1 MQISFVRLFLMKVS
15 SFWTTFGGI
24 FIGLVI
30 GFMLANSYNRQ
41 NLGQNNVPS
50 QVSEVSNEKSQE
62 LDVSDEEIKQKL
74 TEAEQNPNNLQFQ
87 KDLGIALFR
96 FSNLKNSKVWL
107 PDIIRLLNRV
117 YEKDQKDYEV
127 IVTLGDA
134 YLSLGKANK
143 NADEVKKSREF
154 YQKSLKL
161 KPNDI
166 EVITNL
172 GLSYLPEEKEK
183 AMIEFEKSLK
193 IDSKHERTLF
203 ILEELKKQ

>member
-1 MQISFVRLFLMKVS
+1 MKVS

-50 QVSEVSNEKSQE
+50 QVSEVSTEKSQE

-193 IDSKHERTLF
+193 IDPKHERTLF